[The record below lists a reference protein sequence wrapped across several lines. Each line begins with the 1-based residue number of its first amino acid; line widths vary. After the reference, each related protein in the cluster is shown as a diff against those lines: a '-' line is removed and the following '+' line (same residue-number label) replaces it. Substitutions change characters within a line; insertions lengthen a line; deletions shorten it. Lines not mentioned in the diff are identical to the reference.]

1 MKKGSQLL
9 YFQYCSAV
17 RCMILFFSF
26 FAFYNKPVQASEL
39 LASKKCDTNTIIEI
53 EKKHLAITTYTTAHG
68 HELNTHKLVNPVI
81 YSNKNLIDKV
91 EAISSLDIA
100 LFTKNSSNDFEI
112 ADSVKIN
119 FDDNYNNGIDN
130 NDVLKTPSPQNSLGI
145 LKFGQELSIENRKR
159 LQVTDSIFLN
169 LSGMQ
174 QGAYYFKMLPTQLG
188 IGNLQAFLKDNYTQT
203 ETTVSSVDLTN
214 INFTI
219 TNDAASLAPNRFY
232 IFFRPYIVAGSLPVT
247 FLSMQGFANENKTN
261 TILWKVAIELNLRH
275 YETEAST
282 NGRFFSKFGSNVFSV
297 GNGNAA
303 NYSQIDVTPPNGIVY
318 YRIRAVSITGQ
329 SVYSNIIKLNV
340 ADKNNAIQI
349 YPNPVVNKTVQL
361 KFNDKP
367 GKYNYTIINTNGQVV
382 ATGNLAVGKNFVEKV
397 IMLNPATQ
405 SGTFTIVLLKDE
417 IDKKA
422 IKFFIQ

>member
-1 MKKGSQLL
+1 
-9 YFQYCSAV
+9 
-17 RCMILFFSF
+17 MILFLSF
-26 FAFYNKPVQASEL
+26 FACYNKPVQASEL
-39 LASKKCDTNTIIEI
+39 PVSKKCDTNILTEV
-53 EKKHLAITTYTTAHG
+53 EKKNLAITTYTVAHG
-68 HELNTHKLVNPVI
+68 QELNTHKLVNPVI
-81 YSNKNLIDKV
+81 YRNENLIDKV

-100 LFTKNSSNDFEI
+100 LFTKNSSNNFEI
-112 ADSVKIN
+112 SDSVKIN
-119 FDDNYNNGIDN
+119 FDENYNNGIDN
-130 NDVLKTPSPQNSLGI
+130 NDVLKTASSQNSLGI

-169 LSGMQ
+169 LSGTQ
-174 QGAYYFKMLPTQLG
+174 QGTYYFQIVPTQPG
-188 IGNLQAFLKDNYTQT
+188 IGNLQAFLKDNYLQT
-203 ETTVSSVDLTN
+203 ETTVSSVDLSN
-214 INFTI
+214 INFAI
-219 TNDAASLAPNRFY
+219 TPDAASLAPSRFY

-282 NGRFFSKFGSNVFSV
+282 NGRFFSKFGPNVFSV

-303 NYSQIDVTPPNGIVY
+303 NYTQIDVAPLNGIVY
-318 YRIRAVSITGQ
+318 YRIRAVSTTGQ

-349 YPNPVVNKTVQL
+349 YPNPVVSKTVQL

-367 GKYNYTIINTNGQVV
+367 GKYNYTIINNSGQIV
-382 ATGNLAVGKNFVEKV
+382 ANGNLAVGKNFVEKV
-397 IMLNPATQ
+397 VTLNPATQ
-405 SGTFTIVLLKDE
+405 SGTYTIVLLKDE
-417 IDKKA
+417 TDKKA